1 MSQQNSVPL
10 IPRQVLFGNPDR
22 ASVKLSPDGT
32 HIGFLA
38 PVDGVLN
45 VWVGPAGEP
54 EAARPVTQDTYR
66 GIRFYTWAYT
76 NEHVLYIQD
85 QAGDENWRLYSVD
98 LGRNEIRDLTPLEG
112 VQARLQEI
120 SPQFPDQILIG
131 LNDRDPQLHDIYR
144 LDISTG
150 EMQLVQENPE
160 FAGFVTDLDYRVR
173 FAMRVTPDGGSEVLR
188 PSAAGDWELFI
199 RIAMEDMLTTQPIG
213 FDRAGGTLYMIDSRD
228 AHSCSEYCI
237 RRGWTSTT
245 LHVAKN
251 DYSRLESKV
260 LLHLLRDII
269 ARGDIFI
276 AVMHPGNPLG
286 NDKYRVLLALG
297 DSLVKFITNGIVIG
311 WELRDHDRLC
321 SPGDSGIQGN
331 PSRFASHYFHDEGTF
346 MRTGGITQSPKT
358 LKSRINCRIE
368 PDAELRAM
376 HIVVNRSWNP
386 DNFMPL
392 LHKLH
397 CATKSA
403 VTADRYKAIKLP
415 SMYVLKCALKPVLGL
430 EIGRPA
436 GADYRAATR
445 ENIADRPVAHLLDLA
460 VHKTL
465 VTAIYSERTL
475 VGVYCITSSRA
486 KCRIHSG
493 GVPA

>member
-213 FDRAGGTLYMIDSRD
+213 FDRAGGTLYMIDSRGRDTAALVAADPQTGERTVLAED
-228 AHSCSEYCI
+228 ARSDADDVLVHPRERTVQAVAFHYERKQWQVLDPAIAGDLAYLRTVADGDVEVVS
-237 RRGWTSTT
+237 RT
-245 LHVAKN
+245 LDDDAWIVAYLMDNGPLRYYFYDRERKQARFLFTN
-251 DYSRLESKV
+251 RADLEEV
-260 LLHLLRDII
+260 AL
-269 ARGDIFI
+269 AR
-276 AVMHPGNPLG
+276 MHPAVV
-286 NDKYRVLLALG
+286 R
-297 DSLVKFITNGIVIG
+297 S
-311 WELRDHDRLC
+311 RDGLD
-321 SPGDSGIQGN
+321 QG
-331 PSRFASHYFHDEGTF
+331 SY
-346 MRTGGITQSPKT
+346 
-358 LKSRINCRIE
+358 
-368 PDAELRAM
+368 
-376 HIVVNRSWNP
+376 
-386 DNFMPL
+386 
-392 LHKLH
+392 
-397 CATKSA
+397 
-403 VTADRYKAIKLP
+403 
-415 SMYVLKCALKPVLGL
+415 
-430 EIGRPA
+430 
-436 GADYRAATR
+436 
-445 ENIADRPVAHLLDLA
+445 
-460 VHKTL
+460 
-465 VTAIYSERTL
+465 
-475 VGVYCITSSRA
+475 
-486 KCRIHSG
+486 
-493 GVPA
+493 